1 MFVVSDY
8 LFLLFELFLTSVE
21 DGNTF
26 VFLFENK
33 FIKAA
38 IATTTTIKPI
48 DIIINFIFLIN
59 LDKIIPPFANSCNKI
74 MGKTLELYN
83 NLF

>member
-1 MFVVSDY
+1 M
-8 LFLLFELFLTSVE
+8 E

-59 LDKIIPPFANSCNKI
+59 LDKVIPPFANSCNKI
-74 MGKTLELYN
+74 MGKLWNYITIYFN
-83 NLF
+83 FYKDNKNKK